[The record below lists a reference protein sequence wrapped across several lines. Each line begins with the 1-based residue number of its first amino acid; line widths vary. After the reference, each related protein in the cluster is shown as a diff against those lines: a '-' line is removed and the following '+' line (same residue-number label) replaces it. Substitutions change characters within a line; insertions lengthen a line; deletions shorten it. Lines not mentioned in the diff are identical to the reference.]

1 MLNES
6 FIVVCQSPKPLANGT
21 MVSNGATVNYTCDL
35 GYTIN
40 GITSRSCA
48 SDGTGWSGND
58 PFCGNFICFIKNAA
72 IAVSY
77 IFCCYHY
84 YYFYSLYI
92 NNSLSSNMFGCG

>member
-40 GITSRSCA
+40 GMTSRACA
-48 SDGTGWSGND
+48 SDGTGWSGVD
-58 PFCGNFICFIKNAA
+58 PFCGNFICFIKKK
-72 IAVSY
+72 
-77 IFCCYHY
+77 CCNCCILHLLLLPL
-84 YYFYSLYI
+84 SL
-92 NNSLSSNMFGCG
+92 LLFTLH

>member
-58 PFCGNFICFIKNAA
+58 PLCGNFIC
-72 IAVSY
+72 
-77 IFCCYHY
+77 
-84 YYFYSLYI
+84 L
-92 NNSLSSNMFGCG
+92 